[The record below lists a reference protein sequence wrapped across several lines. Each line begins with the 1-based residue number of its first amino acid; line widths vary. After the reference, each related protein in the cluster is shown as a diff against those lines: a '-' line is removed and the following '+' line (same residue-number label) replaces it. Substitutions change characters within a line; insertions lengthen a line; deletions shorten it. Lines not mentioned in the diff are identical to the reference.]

1 MDILKTAVKSHPVYI
16 LTLTGCL
23 LLSGCKSD
31 KKADEDMTAVPIID
45 VAVPVVD
52 TVTVYKTYPGYL
64 TANAD
69 VDIVARVDGYLLS
82 HPYQAGDYVR
92 KGQVLFNI
100 EPGQYVDAVNQAQ
113 AQLDNAKA
121 QYDYY
126 ARNYAAMQKAF
137 QSDAVSEMEVLQA
150 QSNMETSAA
159 SVNSAKASLATARTN
174 LSYCTVRAPFDGHI
188 TATPY
193 SDGAYLAGS
202 GSPVTLAHLYDDKIV
217 TANFNIDDDEL
228 IAMVNSGNYKNDMID
243 LKHIPIE
250 FGDTLPGTYTAD
262 LSYMSPVLDVTTGQM
277 VVQAHIDNSKGE
289 LRPGMVTTVKFPT
302 KVVPDGIMIEDAAIS
317 KDQLGSYVYVVND
330 SDQVVYTP
338 VTTGELVTPTMR
350 LVTNGIRPADR
361 YVTKALLKVRDGMK
375 VRPRIEGR
383 GNAAAASPNS
393 K

>member
-1 MDILKTAVKSHPVYI
+1 MQNNTLKNIAFIAFTCVALTSCHKEAKDSSAAEAAQPV
-16 LTLTGCL
+16 
-23 LLSGCKSD
+23 
-31 KKADEDMTAVPIID
+31 ID

-52 TVTVYKTYPGYL
+52 SVTIYKSYPGYL

-69 VDIVARVDGYLLS
+69 VELVARVNGYLMS
-82 HPYQAGDYVR
+82 HPYTAGDYVR

-100 EPGQYVDAVNQAQ
+100 ESKQYVEAVNQAKAQLANEQ
-113 AQLDNAKA
+113 AQ
-121 QYDYY
+121 YEYY
-126 ARNYAAMQKAF
+126 AKNYAAMQKAY
-137 QSDAVSEMEVLQA
+137 QSDAVSEMDVLQA

-159 SVNSAKASLATARTN
+159 SVNSAKAALATAQTN

-193 SDGAYLAGS
+193 SDGAYLAGA
-202 GSPVTLAHLYDDKIV
+202 GSPVTLAHIYDDKIV

-228 IAMVNSGNYKNDMID
+228 IAMVNSGGYASGNLD

-250 FGDTLPGTYTAD
+250 FGDTLPNAYTAD
-262 LSYMSPVLDVTTGQM
+262 LSYMSPVLDVSTGQM

-302 KVVPDGIMIEDAAIS
+302 EFVPDGIMILDAAIS

-330 SDQVVYTP
+330 SDKVVYTP

-350 LVTNGIRPADR
+350 LITKGIKPGDK
-361 YVTKALLKVRDGMK
+361 YVTKAMLKVRDGMAVK
-375 VRPRIEGR
+375 PRLQS
-383 GNAAAASPNS
+383 N
-393 K
+393 